1 MKKIKELIKEYQL
14 IIIFSI
20 IACTILH
27 LPLFTK
33 TLLTGDI
40 LLNTNYYSGY
50 AWEISLGRFGLYFYG
65 LLKSFIVVPEL
76 EIILSILLITG
87 SIILML
93 DLFKI
98 KKKSLQ
104 LLSSLLII
112 LSPIISCT
120 LLFHYCSLPYSLAFF
135 TITSAIYLLINS
147 KNKICK
153 YFLPCILTTLALS
166 MYQAYLAI
174 GLTLLLLYWMMQI
187 IKKKFN
193 WKKFFISFL
202 IILLGTVFYYILMK
216 LSLLITHV
224 ELSTYKGA
232 NTLGIKSLL
241 EIPEG
246 LLHSYQTFYDFYFTD
261 NIVNTTNIGMNYLN
275 FIFLLLL
282 ITASIALIL
291 RKKVSIKYILLFYLF
306 LFLLPVTMNVITI
319 IIPDTNMQILQG
331 TAYLLLFFFLCYLIN
346 DNKVLQIIAIFLFI
360 FMIRGYYI
368 QDNATYK
375 VLEQTYHK
383 TYSIASDIKEKT
395 IKIDYNKPVMI
406 AGDISKN
413 KYYMKKQTTELSQL
427 SNLTYGYVS
436 NYPLFWNEFTNMK
449 NGWSRFMETYL
460 GFPITF
466 VDLDTYQKILETNEY
481 KDMKIYPDKD
491 SIQQIDDVIVVKL
504 SN

>member
-1 MKKIKELIKEYQL
+1 
-14 IIIFSI
+14 
-20 IACTILH
+20 
-27 LPLFTK
+27 
-33 TLLTGDI
+33 
-40 LLNTNYYSGY
+40 
-50 AWEISLGRFGLYFYG
+50 
-65 LLKSFIVVPEL
+65 
-76 EIILSILLITG
+76 
-87 SIILML
+87 
-93 DLFKI
+93 
-98 KKKSLQ
+98 
-104 LLSSLLII
+104 
-112 LSPIISCT
+112 
-120 LLFHYCSLPYSLAFF
+120 
-135 TITSAIYLLINS
+135 
-147 KNKICK
+147 
-153 YFLPCILTTLALS
+153 

-174 GLTLLLLYWMMQI
+174 GLTLLLLYWMIQI
-187 IKKKFN
+187 IKKKFD

-232 NTLGIKSLL
+232 NTVGIKSLL

-261 NIVNTTNIGMNYLN
+261 SIVNTTNIGMNYLN

-282 ITASIALIL
+282 ITASIVLIL
-291 RKKVSIKYILLFYLF
+291 RKKVSIKYILLFHLF

-346 DNKVLQIIAIFLFI
+346 DNKVLQIIAIFLFV

-383 TYSIASDIKEKT
+383 TYSIASDIKEK
-395 IKIDYNKPVMI
+395 IIEIDYNKPVMI

-436 NYPLFWNEFTNMK
+436 NYPLFWSEFTNMK
-449 NGWSRFMETYL
+449 NGWSRFMEQYL

-466 VDLDTYQKILETNEY
+466 VDLDTYQKILETKEY

-491 SIQQIDDVIVVKL
+491 SIQEIDDVIVVKL